1 MRRLFA
7 VLSLLPSLVWAASPL
22 GQIEALSAQVS
33 PFWQTLRPACS
44 MALEPKLQMAV
55 AERLSFLDE
64 HLIASELNDSLSAQT
79 KDRSN
84 QWRSPVWAVREKL
97 EKAALQLDDRESLRE
112 YFFKLQT
119 QTPNPER
126 SGLVADIQ
134 YMSEHLNLALRKEL
148 WKTCHALGLSAIPV
162 VQMETA
168 VEQHWLHQEEKVR
181 LQVKRELAAFYF
193 YSFRQT
199 SNEQLQAFVDVA
211 QPLTPWVDA
220 TAVAISEHFANLRAQ
235 LLQVPLTLTLD
246 AEDEPFL
253 EDRPW
258 PASPSQELLQP

>member
-1 MRRLFA
+1 MRGLFL
-7 VLSLLPSLVWAASPL
+7 VFSMLPGLLWAASPL

-33 PFWQTLRPACS
+33 PFWQTLRPACA
-44 MALEPKLQMAV
+44 MALEPNLQTAIG
-55 AERLSFLDE
+55 ERLRFLDE
-64 HLIASELNDSLSAQT
+64 QLIASKLIDSLAAQG

-126 SGLVADIQ
+126 SELVMGIQ
-134 YMSEHLNLALRKEL
+134 YMSEKLNLALRKEL
-148 WKTCHALGLSAIPV
+148 WKTCHALGLSALPAA
-162 VQMETA
+162 QLEA
-168 VEQHWLHQEEKVR
+168 SVEQHWLQQEEKVG
-181 LQVKRELAAFYF
+181 LQIKRELAAFYF

-199 SNEQLQAFVDVA
+199 GNDQLQAFVDVA

-220 TAVAISEHFANLRAQ
+220 TAVAISEHFAQLRAE

-246 AEDEPFL
+246 AADEPFL

-258 PASPSQELLQP
+258 PPSPSQELLQP